1 MLLSRAGKEVLIKTV
16 AQSITTYTMS
26 VFQLLI
32 KLCDELDA
40 ICARFWWGQVG
51 NEWKIHWKSWD
62 KLSISKKEGGM
73 EFRDF
78 RAFNLAMLAKQGQ
91 RMLQEDDSLLYK
103 CYKARY
109 FKCST
114 FLKAVESP
122 NCSFIW
128 RSIIA
133 ALPILKTSCCW
144 RVGND
149 SSIRVRWDR
158 WIPNHPTHKILYPT
172 NEETEDL
179 LVSDFIDPDL
189 HWWMKR
195 KEFRGDGFIWMDLT
209 DQDKWV
215 KGKQIQCERT
225 RVDGSK
231 GHVAL
236 SWSLYGLKEILNGN
250 NLRLTINPSP

>member
-26 VFQLLI
+26 VFQLPI

-40 ICARFWWGQVG
+40 ICARFWLGQVG
-51 NEWKIHWKSWD
+51 NERKIHWKSWD

-78 RAFNLAMLAKQGQ
+78 RAFNLAMLAKQGW

-109 FKCST
+109 FPRST

-149 SSIRVRWDR
+149 SSIRIRWYR
-158 WIPNHPTHKILYPT
+158 WIPNHPTHKILYST
-172 NEETEDL
+172 NEEIEDL

-195 KEFRGDGFIWMDLT
+195 KEFRGDGFIWMGLI
-209 DQDKWV
+209 DQDKWAESER
-215 KGKQIQCERT
+215 IRCEWT
-225 RVDGSK
+225 EVYEPK

-236 SWSLYGLKEILNGN
+236 NWSLCGLQKILSGN
-250 NLRLTINPSP
+250 DLRLTINLSP